1 MSKNIIFFNGIPRAG
16 NTLLGSIVN
25 SNKNIKATP
34 NSVVL
39 DILFQLAEI
48 KKNSVFENFPD
59 HESFD
64 NVATNVFDFY
74 YKDWDCN
81 TILERGPWGTPLNLE
96 LLNSFIDK
104 PKFFILTR
112 PLLECL
118 ASFVKLKIENKSL
131 KQHEVKEYVENQ
143 LMQNIFKKWIWGVKN
158 IVKSKQDYLHLD
170 YNQLINSPKIFLKK
184 LSQFCNVEITLP
196 SYIKQFKINDVE
208 YNDRAIG
215 LKNLHRLNNN
225 KIKKNHYKIENY
237 LSLEIIDKYKNFNYF
252 DNEF

>member
-96 LLNSFIDK
+96 LLNSFID
-104 PKFFILTR
+104 
-112 PLLECL
+112 
-118 ASFVKLKIENKSL
+118 N
-131 KQHEVKEYVENQ
+131 
-143 LMQNIFKKWIWGVKN
+143 
-158 IVKSKQDYLHLD
+158 LHLD

-225 KIKKNHYKIENY
+225 KIKKNHY
-237 LSLEIIDKYKNFNYF
+237 
-252 DNEF
+252 